1 MLNNIMKFIFIFF
14 SILLLS
20 SCTSNYNW
28 GWYILDPRL
37 NNGLNNIQFL
47 ISGLGLTLSIS
58 LISIFFSLIIGFLI
72 ALPGLSS
79 NKFLI
84 IINRTY
90 IEIFRSIPLL
100 VLLLWV
106 YYGLPV
112 IFNISLGAFIAGII
126 SLSLSDSAFEAEI
139 FRAGLQSV
147 NSGQKDAAKSLGLNK
162 FQEMKLIIFP
172 QAVRIILPA
181 IGNQFVYVLKMSS
194 LVSII
199 GLADL
204 TRKANELVV
213 SVYRPLEVY
222 SFLVLEYL
230 FLIII
235 ISYFIRKLEKKL
247 KINS

>member
-1 MLNNIMKFIFIFF
+1 MNYFILIFF
-14 SILLLS
+14 SIFLI
-20 SCTSNYNW
+20 SCSGNYNW

-37 NNGLNNIQFL
+37 ESGLTNLEFL
-47 ISGLGLTLSIS
+47 ISGLGLTISIS
-58 LISIFFSLIIGFLI
+58 LISIIISIFIGFFI
-72 ALPGLSS
+72 ALPGLSN
-79 NKFLI
+79 NKLLI
-84 IINRTY
+84 LVNRSY
-90 IEIFRSIPLL
+90 IEFFRAVPLL

-112 IFNISLGAFIAGII
+112 IFGISIGAFMAGII
-126 SLSLSDSAFEAEI
+126 SLSLSDAAFEAEI
-139 FRAGLQSV
+139 FRAGLQSIG
-147 NSGQKDAAKSLGLNK
+147 SGQKDAAKSIGLSK
-162 FQEMKLIIFP
+162 AQEMRLIILP
-172 QAVRIILPA
+172 QAIRIILPA

-213 SVYRPLEVY
+213 TVYRPLEIY
-222 SFLVLEYL
+222 TFLVLEY
-230 FLIII
+230 FVLILI